1 MKISDSI
8 QIRGE
13 VSIILRDAT
22 TNKVKAKRQVNN
34 LVVQGGKDLIAS
46 NFAGNSADTVTHIA
60 LGGNDPVTAASLTQT
75 ALVDPYTPRVSA
87 TETVNSN
94 PASIVY
100 EATFGPGVVV
110 DSIGEAGLFT
120 ASTGGIMVARTTF
133 AAIPK
138 DTNDLLTITW
148 TILFG

>member
-13 VSIILRDAT
+13 VSIVLRDAT

-60 LGGNDPVTAASLTQT
+60 LGGNDPATAAALTQT
-75 ALVDPYTPRVSA
+75 VLVDPYTPRVS
-87 TETVNSN
+87 
-94 PASIVY
+94 
-100 EATFGPGVVV
+100 
-110 DSIGEAGLFT
+110 
-120 ASTGGIMVARTTF
+120 
-133 AAIPK
+133 
-138 DTNDLLTITW
+138 
-148 TILFG
+148 